1 MQEEDPWFPTG
12 NGCDL
17 AGTCPPQG
25 TRGWARR
32 VEQGSRRSGTEP
44 CRHRGARRGR
54 ISAGW
59 LGSRA
64 APGANPCSTPC
75 LSFPACTRAGTMP
88 CHPRK
93 AVGKRCWQKCH
104 RGDGIAHLTLP
115 AHRQGK
121 LHRVSSSGT
130 KLLQPQSEA
139 VPTLQWCS
147 SPAPFSAGSS
157 PRSHMTGI

>member
-1 MQEEDPWFPTG
+1 MQEEDPRFPAG
-12 NGCDL
+12 SECDL
-17 AGTCPPQG
+17 AGTCLPQG

-32 VEQGSRRSGTEP
+32 VEQGSKRSGTEP

-54 ISAGW
+54 ISAGR
-59 LGSRA
+59 LSSRA
-64 APGANPCSTPC
+64 APGANPCSTLC
-75 LSFPACTRAGTMP
+75 LSFPACTTAGTMP
-88 CHPRK
+88 YRPRN

-104 RGDGIAHLTLP
+104 RSDVIAHLTLP
-115 AHRQGK
+115 PLTRENSNMF
-121 LHRVSSSGT
+121 LSSGT

-139 VPTLQWCS
+139 APTLQWCP